1 MAQTLTTD
9 TPDRAPADS
18 ATIEAR
24 NTDDASIDALH
35 RWISTATEVCS
46 AASRGDLEA
55 RILHIPE
62 SERVSAM
69 LHSINQLLDMTDAFV
84 REASATLEYASKGKF
99 FRRVV
104 SRGMLGTF
112 GRAAVCINTATE
124 HMAHEAQALREAE
137 SRRKQLV
144 ENFGAT
150 AEVVHTLEQ
159 ASREIG
165 NVVEVIRK
173 IASQTS
179 LLALNASIEA
189 ARVGEMGRG
198 FAVVANEVK
207 SLAQQTADATNSIQ
221 QQIGAIQSAARN
233 TVAAIDHIAAT
244 IGDASGRTGKSSA

>member
-1 MAQTLTTD
+1 MASQTPIAAED
-9 TPDRAPADS
+9 HG
-18 ATIEAR
+18 
-24 NTDDASIDALH
+24 DAGVAYLH
-35 RWISTATEVCS
+35 RWIGTATEVCR

-55 RILHIPE
+55 RILHIPDGE
-62 SERVSAM
+62 GVSEM
-69 LHSINQLLDMTDAFV
+69 LHSINHLLDMTDAFV
-84 REASATLEYASKGKF
+84 REATATLEYASQRKF

-112 GRAAVCINTATE
+112 RRAAECINTATE
-124 HMAHEAQALREAE
+124 HMSHEAKALREAE
-137 SRRKQLV
+137 SRRKELV
-144 ENFGAT
+144 DTFGTTSEA
-150 AEVVHTLEQ
+150 VHSLEL

-173 IASQTS
+173 IAGQTS

-189 ARVGEMGRG
+189 ARAGDMGRG

-207 SLAQQTADATNSIQ
+207 TLAQQTADATNGIQ

-244 IGDASGRTGKSSA
+244 IGDATGGTGPSSS